1 MKVKTEHLKMKSK
14 ILYQEAYRLSGFAD
28 QSAADCWN
36 NRLLSAKIHAN
47 SFSGLLRC
55 WRMVCC
61 HYRVRERPLEAETN
75 TDWGLAVCF
84 DTWGWASQEISDA
97 DPKHRQRNGVYTVH
111 YMFSYHYKGINLL
124 TRCCISG
131 EKTVVC
137 SLLKLRGRKH

>member
-14 ILYQEAYRLSGFAD
+14 ILYQEAYRLSGFAY

-84 DTWGWASQEISDA
+84 DTWGWALRKFQMPIQNIDNEMVCIQYITCFHIIIKELICWLDA
-97 DPKHRQRNGVYTVH
+97 ALVEKRQ
-111 YMFSYHYKGINLL
+111 
-124 TRCCISG
+124 
-131 EKTVVC
+131 
-137 SLLKLRGRKH
+137 